1 MSLAPLVNWI
11 LSVFTI
17 ILISYMVFADLRY
30 TLRRR
35 RSKNWPTSAATI
47 NGGIVGFQG
56 PLSGLPSVLH
66 RVRFTYS
73 YRVRGLDHQ
82 GRFFFL
88 VNSKT
93 AGEDL
98 RQKLVGRSVRV
109 KYDDRKPKVALL
121 MDEELV
127 GKRVMQGP
135 SWTYR

>member
-35 RSKNWPTSAATI
+35 RSKNWPTTAAKI
-47 NGGIVGFQG
+47 DNAVVGFRG
-56 PLSGLPSVLH
+56 PLSRLPSILH
-66 RVRFTYS
+66 RVHFTYS
-73 YRVRGLDHQ
+73 YSVNGLPHT
-82 GRFFFL
+82 GCFYVL
-88 VNSKT
+88 VGDRKI
-93 AGEDL
+93 GEEL
-98 RQKLVGRSVRV
+98 RQKLVGRSVPV
-109 KYDDRKPKVALL
+109 KYDDRKPQVALL
-121 MDEELV
+121 MDEALA